1 MLCLTETFYFII
13 IYIIKNAALSILNI
27 YNIVSFKLYK
37 KYYYFAQMMKHIAIL
52 LKKDL
57 LLELRQQHTFY
68 GILLY
73 IASTIYVLYLSLPE
87 SPEASVWNSL
97 FWVIQLF
104 VCVNTVAKSFLQ
116 ESRGRMLYF
125 YTITSPVEFIIAKL
139 LFNLVLML
147 VMTLISLLLFFIF
160 LNNPVTDSLRFTG
173 IVILGGTSIS
183 LVFTLMSAIA
193 AKAQQNAALI
203 AILGFPVILPQLLL
217 LMRLSKAAF
226 SEVFREGA
234 VLQLVGLIAGLD
246 VLVIA
251 LAVVLFPYLW
261 KD

>member
-1 MLCLTETFYFII
+1 
-13 IYIIKNAALSILNI
+13 
-27 YNIVSFKLYK
+27 
-37 KYYYFAQMMKHIAIL
+37 MMKHIAAL
-52 LKKDL
+52 LKKDI

-73 IASTIYVLYLSLPE
+73 VASTVFVLFLA
-87 SPEASVWNSL
+87 SPDKPAADTWNSL

-125 YTITSPVEFIIAKL
+125 YTLSSPVSFIIAKL
-139 LFNLVLML
+139 LYNIVLML
-147 VMTLISLLLFFIF
+147 LMSVVTLLLFYAF
-160 LNNPVTDSLRFTG
+160 LENPVSDSLRFLG
-173 IVILGGTSIS
+173 IVLLGGTSIS

-203 AILGFPVILPQLLL
+203 AILGFPIILPQLL
-217 LMRLSKAAF
+217 MMMKLSKAAF
-226 SEVFREGA
+226 GEVFRDGA
-234 VLQLVGLIAGLD
+234 VLQLVGLIGLLD
-246 VLVIA
+246 LMVIA
-251 LAVVLFPYLW
+251 MAVILFPYLW

>member
-1 MLCLTETFYFII
+1 MTKRIFGLLR
-13 IYIIKNAALSILNI
+13 KD
-27 YNIVSFKLYK
+27 
-37 KYYYFAQMMKHIAIL
+37 IL
-52 LKKDL
+52 L
-57 LLELRQQHTFY
+57 EFRQKHTFY

-73 IASTIYVLYLSLPE
+73 IASTIFVLYLSIDRPD
-87 SPEASVWNSL
+87 ANIWNGL

-104 VCVNTVAKSFLQ
+104 VCVNAVAKSFLQ

-125 YTITSPVEFIIAKL
+125 YSIVSPVEFIIAKIIY
-139 LFNLVLML
+139 NVVLMIF
-147 VMTLISLLLFFIF
+147 MSLISLILFFIF
-160 LNNPVTDSLRFTG
+160 LNNPVDNALRFTG
-173 IVILGGTSIS
+173 IVVLGGASIS
-183 LVFTLMSAIA
+183 IVFTLMSAIA

-226 SEVFREGA
+226 AEVFKEGA
-234 VLQLVGLIAGLD
+234 VLQLSGLIAGLD

-251 LAVVLFPYLW
+251 MAIILFPYLW

>member
-1 MLCLTETFYFII
+1 M
-13 IYIIKNAALSILNI
+13 IKKVLA
-27 YNIVSFKLYK
+27 
-37 KYYYFAQMMKHIAIL
+37 L

-73 IASTIYVLYLSLPE
+73 IAATVYVLHLSLPD
-87 SPEASVWNSL
+87 SPDANVWNSL

-116 ESRGRMLYF
+116 ESKGRMLYF
-125 YTITSPVEFIIAKL
+125 YSIASPVEFILAKL
-139 LFNLVLML
+139 LFNIILML
-147 VMTLISLLLFFIF
+147 FMSLVSLLLFYVF
-160 LNNPVTDSLRFTG
+160 LDNPVSNMGLFIG
-173 IVILGGTSIS
+173 IVLLGGTGIS

-226 SEVFREGA
+226 AEVFREGA
-234 VLQLVGLIAGLD
+234 VLQLAGLVAGLD
-246 VLVIA
+246 VLVIMM
-251 LAVVLFPYLW
+251 AVILFPYLW

>member
-1 MLCLTETFYFII
+1 M
-13 IYIIKNAALSILNI
+13 NSRIL
-27 YNIVSFKLYK
+27 
-37 KYYYFAQMMKHIAIL
+37 AL
-52 LKKDL
+52 LKKDI
-57 LLELRQQHTFY
+57 LLELRQKHTFY

-73 IASTIYVLYLSLPE
+73 IASTIFVLYLSMPDSPE
-87 SPEASVWNSL
+87 SNVWNSL

-125 YTITSPVEFIIAKL
+125 YSITSPIEFILSKL
-139 LFNLVLML
+139 IFNMILML
-147 VMTLISLLLFFIF
+147 LMSFVSLLLFFMF
-160 LNNPVTDSLRFTG
+160 LNNPVTDTFRFIG
-173 IVILGGTSIS
+173 IVLLGGASIS

-217 LMRLSKAAF
+217 LMRLSKSAF
-226 SEVFREGA
+226 SEVFRDGA
-234 VLQLVGLIAGLD
+234 LWQLAGLIALIDLG
-246 VLVIA
+246 VIVM
-251 LAVVLFPYLW
+251 AVILFPYLW

>member
-1 MLCLTETFYFII
+1 MVSRI
-13 IYIIKNAALSILNI
+13 AA
-27 YNIVSFKLYK
+27 
-37 KYYYFAQMMKHIAIL
+37 L
-52 LKKDL
+52 LKKDI

-73 IASTIYVLYLSLPE
+73 IASTVFVLYLSLSAIPD
-87 SPEASVWNSL
+87 ANTWNSL

-125 YTITSPVEFIIAKL
+125 YSITSPVEFIIAKL
-139 LFNLVLML
+139 LFNIILMILMSAVSLML
-147 VMTLISLLLFFIF
+147 FYLFLEDPVSNSTIF
-160 LNNPVTDSLRFTG
+160 LG
-173 IVILGGTSIS
+173 IVLLGGSSLS

-203 AILGFPVILPQLLL
+203 AILGFPVILPVLLL

-226 SEVFREGA
+226 AEVFRAGA
-234 VLQLVGLIAGLD
+234 IWQLAGLVILMD
-246 VLVIA
+246 MLVIA
-251 LAVVLFPYLW
+251 LAVILFPYLW

>member
-1 MLCLTETFYFII
+1 MISRI
-13 IYIIKNAALSILNI
+13 S
-27 YNIVSFKLYK
+27 S
-37 KYYYFAQMMKHIAIL
+37 L
-52 LKKDL
+52 LKKDI
-57 LLELRQQHTFY
+57 LLELRQKHTFY

-73 IASTIYVLYLSLPE
+73 IASTIFVLYLSLPE
-87 SPEASVWNSL
+87 SPEANVWNSL

-116 ESRGRMLYF
+116 ENRGRMLYF
-125 YTITSPVEFIIAKL
+125 YSIASPVEFILAKL
-139 LFNLVLML
+139 LFNVILML
-147 VMTLISLLLFFIF
+147 IMSLVSLLLFFVF
-160 LNNPVTDSLRFTG
+160 LDNPVTDSFRFTG
-173 IVILGGTSIS
+173 IVLLGGISIS

-234 VLQLVGLIAGLD
+234 VLQLSGLVGLMDL
-246 VLVIA
+246 LVVVM
-251 LAVVLFPYLW
+251 AVILFPYLW

>member
-1 MLCLTETFYFII
+1 MILRI
-13 IYIIKNAALSILNI
+13 AA
-27 YNIVSFKLYK
+27 
-37 KYYYFAQMMKHIAIL
+37 L
-52 LKKDL
+52 LKKDI

-73 IASTIYVLYLSLPE
+73 IASTVFVLYLSMPE
-87 SPEASVWNSL
+87 SPDGNVWNSL

-125 YTITSPVEFIIAKL
+125 YSIASPVEFIIAKL
-139 LFNLVLML
+139 LFNTILMIIMSM
-147 VMTLISLLLFFIF
+147 VSLLLFFSF
-160 LNNPVTDSLRFTG
+160 LDNPVTDSLRFTG
-173 IVILGGTSIS
+173 IVLLGGTSIS

-217 LMRLSKAAF
+217 LMRLSKSAF
-226 SEVFREGA
+226 SEVFRDGA
-234 VLQLVGLIAGLD
+234 VLQLSGLIGLMD
-246 VLVIA
+246 MLVLVM
-251 LAVVLFPYLW
+251 AVILFPYLW

>member
-1 MLCLTETFYFII
+1 MGKLGYKHRILLLCIMNSRII
-13 IYIIKNAALSILNI
+13 A
-27 YNIVSFKLYK
+27 
-37 KYYYFAQMMKHIAIL
+37 L

-57 LLELRQQHTFY
+57 LLELRQKHTFY

-73 IASTIYVLYLSLPE
+73 IASTIFVIYLSLPE
-87 SPEASVWNSL
+87 SPDSNVWNSL

-125 YTITSPVEFIIAKL
+125 YSIASPVEFIAAKL
-139 LFNLVLML
+139 IFNVILMLLMSLVSLVLFSIFL
-147 VMTLISLLLFFIF
+147 SNPVSNTLI
-160 LNNPVTDSLRFTG
+160 FTG
-173 IVILGGTSIS
+173 IVLLGGTGIS

-217 LMRLSKAAF
+217 LMKLSKAAF
-226 SEVFREGA
+226 AEVFREGA
-234 VLQLVGLIAGLD
+234 LLQLVGLTCLLD
-246 VLVIA
+246 VLVIIM
-251 LAVVLFPYLW
+251 AVILFPYLW
-261 KD
+261 KE

>member
-1 MLCLTETFYFII
+1 MVKRI
-13 IYIIKNAALSILNI
+13 AA
-27 YNIVSFKLYK
+27 
-37 KYYYFAQMMKHIAIL
+37 L
-52 LKKDL
+52 LKKDI

-73 IASTIYVLYLSLPE
+73 IASTIFVLYLSLPD
-87 SPEASVWNSL
+87 SPEANVWNSL

-139 LFNLVLML
+139 IFNVILML
-147 VMTLISLLLFFIF
+147 LMSLISLLLFFIF
-160 LNNPVTDSLRFTG
+160 LNNPVSGTLRFTG
-173 IVILGGTSIS
+173 IVLLGGTSIS

-217 LMRLSKAAF
+217 LMRLSKSAF
-226 SEVFREGA
+226 AEVFREGA
-234 VLQLVGLIAGLD
+234 VWQLAGLVAGLD
-246 VLVIA
+246 VLVIVM
-251 LAVVLFPYLW
+251 AVILFPYLW

>member
-1 MLCLTETFYFII
+1 MINRII
-13 IYIIKNAALSILNI
+13 T
-27 YNIVSFKLYK
+27 
-37 KYYYFAQMMKHIAIL
+37 L
-52 LKKDL
+52 LKKDV
-57 LLELRQQHTFY
+57 LLEFRQKHTFY

-73 IASTIYVLYLSLPE
+73 IASTIFVLYLSIDNPD
-87 SPEASVWNSL
+87 ANVWNGL

-104 VCVNTVAKSFLQ
+104 ICVNAVAKSFLQ

-125 YTITSPVEFIIAKL
+125 YSIASPVEFIIAKMVYNL
-139 LFNLVLML
+139 LLMIL
-147 VMTLISLLLFFIF
+147 MSLLSLLLFVIF
-160 LNNPVTDSLRFTG
+160 LNNPVDNSLWFIG
-173 IVILGGTSIS
+173 IVVLGGASIS
-183 LVFTLMSAIA
+183 IVFTLMSAIA

-226 SEVFREGA
+226 AEVFREGA
-234 VLQLVGLIAGLD
+234 VMQLSALIIGLD

-251 LAVVLFPYLW
+251 MAVILFPYLW